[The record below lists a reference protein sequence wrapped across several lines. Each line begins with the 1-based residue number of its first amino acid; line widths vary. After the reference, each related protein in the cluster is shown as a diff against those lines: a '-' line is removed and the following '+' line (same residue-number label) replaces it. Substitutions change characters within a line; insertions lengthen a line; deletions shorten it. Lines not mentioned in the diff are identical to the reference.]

1 MSKPV
6 SQHEPSG
13 LPGTSHPPKIS
24 SDGQRG
30 MLKSLMAVWLVRYVC
45 IPVAMSVVAASGA
58 AIMQSAEA
66 SGRQYHVL
74 VDNWPRLSAQLKREV
89 ADELADG
96 KISRWESV
104 VLDRKVLDE
113 LGAMEMNLAERD
125 VHVEK
130 GKLINLVQIAGL
142 AH

>member
-6 SQHEPSG
+6 GQHESSGQPTTSAPSMISIEEQGGG
-13 LPGTSHPPKIS
+13 LKP
-24 SDGQRG
+24 
-30 MLKSLMAVWLVRYVC
+30 LMAVWLVRYVF
-45 IPVAMSVVAASGA
+45 IPLTMSAVAASGA
-58 AIMQSAEA
+58 AIMQAAEA

-74 VDNWPRLSAQLKREV
+74 VENWPKLSDQLKRGI

-104 VLDRKVLDE
+104 ILDRQVLDE
-113 LGAMEMNLAERD
+113 LGAMELNMAERD

-130 GKLINLVQIAGL
+130 DKLIHLVQSAGF
-142 AH
+142 AR